1 MWCQWLAS
9 YSSLNTRFTEYLLH
23 CFRLLN
29 IEQLDLCLEIS
40 DGLGDAH
47 SSTGNC
53 GNSLPPALYN
63 ALLFASVSSDYRT
76 LW

>member
-1 MWCQWLAS
+1 MWWLAS
-9 YSSLNTRFTEYLLH
+9 YSSLNTRFTDLLH
-23 CFRLLN
+23 CFRVLN
-29 IEQLDLCLEIS
+29 IEQLDLEIS

>member
-1 MWCQWLAS
+1 MWWLAS
-9 YSSLNTRFTEYLLH
+9 YSSLNTRFTDLLH
-23 CFRLLN
+23 CFRVLN

-53 GNSLPPALYN
+53 GNSLPPALY